1 MIHCPVPE
9 VGYVDVPQALLAIEP
24 RLAHMTAGSSHGSVW
39 IPDCSESAGLQYF
52 SDSENRV
59 RFARLAVLYGL
70 VTASDHQFIYKKAS
84 PNLVFS
90 VDHGNFFPNGGDW
103 QVAHIQNAPPAA
115 PDNNIV
121 VGCQLTQAEIDDAR
135 STLRGITEGQ
145 IAEAVSGPM
154 DHWGVSIDEKIAV
167 AIFLDM
173 RRQEL
178 LVGLP

>member
-1 MIHCPVPE
+1 MNAPVPE

-24 RLAHMTAGSSHGSVW
+24 RLAHMTVGISHGSLW
-39 IPDCSESAGLQYF
+39 IPDCSEREGLQHL
-52 SDSENRV
+52 SNPENRA

-70 VTASDHQFIYKKAS
+70 VIASDHQFIYQKAP

-103 QVAHIQNAPPAA
+103 QVVQLQNLPPAA
-115 PDNNIV
+115 PDNDIA
-121 VGCQLTQAEIDDAR
+121 VGCQLIQSEIDDAR
-135 STLRGITEGQ
+135 SALRLITEGQ

-167 AIFLDM
+167 ATFLEM

-178 LVGLP
+178 IAGLP